1 LEIAALWII
10 LLCRKASK
18 NQSERISGSQKGIR
32 EGGKNMEEK
41 STHSECELKH
51 IEQGLDESYAAE
63 LCAKSAEGSESSSE
77 EEERWDF
84 YGD

>member
-1 LEIAALWII
+1 
-10 LLCRKASK
+10 
-18 NQSERISGSQKGIR
+18 
-32 EGGKNMEEK
+32 MEEK
-41 STHSECELKH
+41 SIHSECELKH

-63 LCAKSAEGSESSSE
+63 LCTKSAEREKSSSE